1 MEEKLNNFEK
11 EIENFDKLEETML
24 SSVENFK
31 NTFEKFFNYSQLM
44 SRLYVY
50 IHLKSDED
58 TANSKYQEYNSKI
71 NSMYAKFSAKTT
83 FVEVKALELEKKIR

>member
-1 MEEKLNNFEK
+1 
-11 EIENFDKLEETML
+11 
-24 SSVENFK
+24 
-31 NTFEKFFNYSQLM
+31 M

-71 NSMYAKFSAKTT
+71 NSMANSSAKTT
-83 FVEVKALELEKKIR
+83 FVEVKALN